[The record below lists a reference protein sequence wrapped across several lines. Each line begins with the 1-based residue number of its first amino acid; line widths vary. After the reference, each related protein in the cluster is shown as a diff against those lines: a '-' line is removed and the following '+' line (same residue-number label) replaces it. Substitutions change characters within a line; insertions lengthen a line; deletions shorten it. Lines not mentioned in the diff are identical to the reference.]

1 MINDLLT
8 AHNSLKYVTLYKDN
22 WWIYLI
28 VEQMQEQLNETL
40 DKLYKCSEELY
51 LVKKENKMLKARLP
65 EIEKVVSEDDERIQ
79 FQCNS

>member
-8 AHNSLKYVTLYKDN
+8 AHNALKYVTLYKDN

-51 LVKKENKMLKARLP
+51 LVKKENKMLKAQLP
-65 EIEKVVSEDDERIQ
+65 EIEKAVSEDDEHIQ
-79 FQCNS
+79 L